1 MIQIEKVDVWGFEH
15 AIRGARNPYN
25 SWVKSDSGYGTETYH
40 YGEFVLGEADLDLM
54 KRLYKAGSEH
64 RKYLRQIFVSMD
76 VTAPLYWWK
85 EMDQYKI
92 GTVTDSCS
100 TMHKIHEKPF
110 ELEDFSFDDFDYYGE
125 WKDDV
130 INVIESCEDLRQDYL
145 KTKDKSYWYL
155 LIRLLPSAYNQKRT
169 LTMNYENVVNII
181 KQRSGHKLT
190 EWEDFIAELKKLPY
204 ITEIMGV

>member
-1 MIQIEKVDVWGFEH
+1 MIQIENVAVYNIARAVFS
-15 AIRGARNPYN
+15 ARNPLN
-25 SWVKSDSGYGTETYH
+25 SWAKSDSDLEH
-40 YGEFVLGEADLDLM
+40 DILGEKDLDLA

-85 EMDQYKI
+85 EMDQYKV

-130 INVIESCEDLRQDYL
+130 TNVIDSCEDLRQDYL

-169 LTMNYENVVNII
+169 LTMNYENVVSII

-190 EWEDFIAELKKLPY
+190 EWNDFITELKKLPY
-204 ITEIMGV
+204 ITEIMGD